1 MHQTHEA
8 RALFQIYPVKTLRM
22 WSHVKPLSAH
32 LLCYVRFR
40 QTEDATGTVKTQ
52 LLCCH
57 LPPPPHKKKKNS
69 RLRKQADQ
77 DGRLWRIG
85 TQPDNLPARFGSA
98 VAQSPLS
105 PLSFTDSYLLVRR
118 RTGQRER
125 VRERESCNTCL
136 HLQGLLT
143 WLMKQLTQ
151 WLTPVHWVTKKSPG
165 RPEMVRYWF
174 LLFPQRN
181 PPLSPCPRPYDHEEE
196 IWAQSSLS
204 NESLIYIFT
213 GVTLHLITLWL
224 LPRIMVLYSHAN
236 CFVCKKGKNWNR
248 SPNSVMFAV

>member
-8 RALFQIYPVKTLRM
+8 RALFQIYPVKNPSNVVSCEAFVCTSALLRKISAD
-22 WSHVKPLSAH
+22 WGRDRDCQNTTPLLSS
-32 LLCYVRFR
+32 
-40 QTEDATGTVKTQ
+40 
-52 LLCCH
+52 
-57 LPPPPHKKKKNS
+57 PPPKKKPAGWGNKPI
-69 RLRKQADQ
+69 RT
-77 DGRLWRIG
+77 GRLWGIG
-85 TQPDNLPARFGSA
+85 TQPDNLPVRFGSA

-105 PLSFTDSYLLVRR
+105 PLSFRDSYLLVRR

-181 PPLSPCPRPYDHEEE
+181 PPPPTFLPVPDPTTMKKKPEHK
-196 IWAQSSLS
+196 AVFLMNHSSTY
-204 NESLIYIFT
+204 SL
-213 GVTLHLITLWL
+213 GL
-224 LPRIMVLYSHAN
+224 L
-236 CFVCKKGKNWNR
+236 CT
-248 SPNSVMFAV
+248 